1 MNTRRRGDD
10 ERRKSLYFLGEA
22 KQVDTTRE
30 SVGTAARPVR
40 VRPFREDDYAHLVRI
55 GSASYPDDPF
65 SEEEVRHQDVGW
77 DHARYWFMRFVGE
90 DRTGAVVGTGR
101 MNHMPWEFAP
111 DRYVMTV
118 TVHPQ
123 HRRRGVGG
131 ALYDYV
137 VETLRARGARAL
149 RSWVQKETM
158 TDSIAFLAHRGF
170 REVQRGWESRL
181 DVVAFDFARFAGAEE
196 RAASQG
202 ITLTTLAAERAR
214 DPEAPRQVHEMM
226 QTIGGDVPGT
236 GEFTPIAY
244 DHWLSHDV
252 ETPKAIPE
260 AFFLAKDGDRYV
272 GVSLVQRRLEQPEV
286 LSQELTGLLRE
297 YRGKGIAMALKLQTV
312 KYARAHGYRQIR
324 TGNDMRNRPMLRIN
338 EAMGF
343 VKQPAWIAFE
353 RTPL

>member
-1 MNTRRRGDD
+1 M
-10 ERRKSLYFLGEA
+10 K
-22 KQVDTTRE
+22 
-30 SVGTAARPVR
+30 TAAIPVR
-40 VRPFREDDYAHLVRI
+40 VRPFTEDDYAHLVSI
-55 GSASYPDDPF
+55 GTASFPDDPLN
-65 SEEEVRHQDVGW
+65 EEELRHNDAAW
-77 DHARYWFMRFVGE
+77 DQSRYWFVRFVAE
-90 DRTGAVVGTGR
+90 DESGMVVGTGR

-111 DRYVMTV
+111 DRYVMNV
-118 TVHPQ
+118 TVRPQ

-137 VETLRARGARAL
+137 VETLRERGARSL

-158 TDSIAFLAHRGF
+158 TDSLTFLAHRGF

-181 DVVAFDFARFAGAEE
+181 VVAAFDFTRFTKAEE
-196 RAASQG
+196 RAISQG

-214 DPEAPRQVHEMM
+214 DPEASRRVHEMM

-236 GEFTPIAY
+236 GQFTPIAY
-244 DHWLSHDV
+244 DHWLAQDV
-252 ETPKAIPE
+252 ETPKALPE

-272 GVSLVQRRLEQPEV
+272 GVSLMQRRLEQPEV

-312 KYARAHGYRQIR
+312 KYARDHGYREIR
-324 TGNDMRNRPMLRIN
+324 TANDVRNRPMLRIN

-353 RTPL
+353 RAPL